1 MSAMASRTD
10 YAGQSCS
17 IARAL
22 EVVGERWTLLIL
34 RDAFYGVR
42 RFGDFVTRLDLPRA
56 VLASRLNTLVDH
68 GVMARV
74 PAATGHD
81 EYILTEKGA
90 KLFPVIR
97 GLMDWGN
104 EFYSPAGPR
113 RVFLHALDQGEL
125 DPDGRCAVCGELA
138 AVADTV
144 SAPGPGTPSDAS
156 RDETSITAAGRT
168 YHLLQPLRG

>member
-1 MSAMASRTD
+1 MASRSD

-42 RFGDFVTRLDLPRA
+42 RFGDFVTRIGLPRA
-56 VLASRLNTLVDH
+56 VLTNRLNALVEH
-68 GVMARV
+68 EVLTRV
-74 PAATGHD
+74 AGPNGHD
-81 EYILTEKGA
+81 EYELTDKGT

-97 GLMDWGN
+97 DLMNWGN

-113 RVFLHALDQGEL
+113 RVFKHAADEGDL
-125 DPDGRCAVCGELA
+125 DPDGRCAHCGQTVT
-138 AVADTV
+138 VADTL
-144 SAPGPGTPSDAS
+144 SAPGPGTPADAS

-168 YHLLQPLRG
+168 YHLLQPLRN